1 MPTPLP
7 LLVGL
12 VFASPLAAANEP
24 CSHLLTEADTI
35 VAQRDRDALAGVAR
49 GEALLAELPDGQ
61 GGCPVAA
68 AMVQAAV
75 GSNLH
80 ILGRN
85 AEALVRFRTALD
97 WLAGTDASAAQ
108 WATVHRGAGLAL
120 ADSEDYTGALDAYLA
135 SLDHSQRAGD
145 ALEAAKTAGNIGNL
159 YNNLGELDASQRFH
173 EQALAGFRE
182 VGHEPGVAGSLIN
195 LGSVAAKRAL
205 AAEREGDAETAR
217 AQNQR
222 LHDLNQEALALF
234 TRLGNER
241 GIAYAASNVGLALD
255 RLGDAA
261 AALPFHERALAI
273 RAAVGD
279 LHGEIYSRV
288 TLAGSALA
296 LNQPARAAAHLD
308 AAEALLPDD
317 AETVGLLLEIVRKR
331 VAVAEARGDFREAL
345 AQQREVTR
353 LQDEQ
358 ASRGHAERVA
368 EIQAR
373 FDSDSQVREIE
384 LLRSAGEIQALQL
397 QRQRLWLGVVVLA
410 SILLA
415 VLAAVSVRRLR
426 LGHRVARELERVA
439 RTDTVTGL
447 ANRRAVLERLDL
459 ELERARR
466 TGQPLALVMAD
477 VDHFKAIN
485 DRHGHDAGDAVLVA
499 IGERLAAT
507 LRSQDTLARWG
518 GEEFLLL
525 LPATGLDA
533 GVAIAERLRRA
544 IASAPFPVAD
554 AAEALTLTQGVAV
567 ARPGMTAQAL
577 IKAAD
582 QALYEGKRRGRDLV
596 VAAAT
601 G

>member
-1 MPTPLP
+1 MPTLLP

-12 VFASPLAAANEP
+12 LFASSLATANEP
-24 CSHLLTEADTI
+24 CEHLLTEADTI

-85 AEALVRFRTALD
+85 AEALARFRAALD
-97 WLAGTDASAAQ
+97 LLAGTDAGAAQ

-135 SLDHSQRAGD
+135 SLDHSQRADD

-159 YNNLGELDASQRFH
+159 YNNLGELDASQRYH
-173 EQALAGFRE
+173 EQALDGFRE
-182 VGHEPGVAGSLIN
+182 AEHLPGIAGSLIN

-205 AAEREGDAETAR
+205 AAERAGDEEGAR
-217 AQNQR
+217 AENRR
-222 LHDLNQEALALF
+222 LRDLNDEALTLF
-234 TRLGNER
+234 TQLGNER

-255 RLGDAA
+255 RLGDPA

-288 TLAGSALA
+288 TLAGSALTMR
-296 LNQPARAAAHLD
+296 QPARAAAHLD
-308 AAEALLPDD
+308 AAEALLPDN
-317 AETVGLLLEIVRKR
+317 ATEVGLRLEIVRKR

-353 LQDEQ
+353 LQDAQ
-358 ASRGHAERVA
+358 AAQGHAERVA

-373 FDSDSQVREIE
+373 FDTDSQAREIE

-397 QRQRLWLGVVVLA
+397 QRQRLVLGVVALA
-410 SILLA
+410 GLLLA
-415 VLAAVSVRRLR
+415 LLAAVTYRRLTVGR
-426 LGHRVARELERVA
+426 RVARELERA
-439 RTDTVTGL
+439 AGTDAVTGL
-447 ANRRAVLERLDL
+447 ANRRAMLERLQEAL
-459 ELERARR
+459 AHSRE
-466 TGQPLALVMAD
+466 TGQPLTLVMAD

-525 LPATGLDA
+525 LPATGLTA
-533 GVAIAERLRRA
+533 GHAIAERLRKA
-544 IASAPFPVAD
+544 ISATPFTVAG
-554 AAEALTLTQGVAV
+554 EAVMLTITQGVAT
-567 ARPGMTAQAL
+567 ARPGMSAQSL

-582 QALYEGKRRGRDLV
+582 QALYAGKRRGRDQV
-596 VAAAT
+596 VAVST

>member
-1 MPTPLP
+1 M
-7 LLVGL
+7 V
-12 VFASPLAAANEP
+12 VASES
-24 CSHLLTEADTI
+24 CTHLLTEADTI

-49 GEALLAELPDGQ
+49 GEVLLAELPDGQ

-85 AEALVRFRTALD
+85 TEALARFRTALEL
-97 WLAGTDASAAQ
+97 LAGTDASAAQ
-108 WATVHRGAGLAL
+108 WATVHRGTGLAL

-145 ALEAAKTAGNIGNL
+145 TLEVAKTAGNIGNL
-159 YNNLGELDASQRFH
+159 YNTLGELDASQRYH

-182 VGHEPGVAGSLIN
+182 VDHAPGVGGSLIN
-195 LGSVAAKRAL
+195 LGSLAAKRAV
-205 AAEREGDAETAR
+205 AAERDGDTEGAR
-217 AQNQR
+217 AENLR

-234 TRLGNER
+234 TELGNER
-241 GIAYAASNVGLALD
+241 GIAYAANNIGLALD
-255 RLGDAA
+255 RLGDPA
-261 AALPFHERALAI
+261 AALPYHERALAI
-273 RAAVGD
+273 REAVGD
-279 LHGEIYSRV
+279 LHGQVYSRV

-296 LNQPARAAAHLD
+296 MGQPGRAAQHLD
-308 AAEALLPDD
+308 QAGALL
-317 AETVGLLLEIVRKR
+317 AGNTAAAGLLLEIVRQR
-331 VAVAEARGDFREAL
+331 VAVAEARGDYREAL
-345 AQQREVTR
+345 AQQRELTR

-358 ASRGHAERVA
+358 AARGHADRVA

-373 FDSDSQVREIE
+373 FDSDSQAREIE

-397 QRQRLWLGVVVLA
+397 QRQRLVLGVVALA
-410 SILLA
+410 GLLLA
-415 VLAAVSVRRLR
+415 VLAAVSYRRLTVGR
-426 LGHRVARELERVA
+426 RVARELKRVA
-439 RTDTVTGL
+439 GTDAVTGL
-447 ANRRAVLERLDL
+447 ANRRAMLERLDEAL
-459 ELERARR
+459 AHAHQ
-466 TGQPLALVMAD
+466 TGQSLTLVMAD

-485 DRHGHDAGDAVLVA
+485 DRHGHDAGDTVLVA

-525 LPATGLDA
+525 LPGTGLQA
-533 GVAIAERLRRA
+533 GQAIAERLRRA
-544 IASAPFPVAD
+544 ISAAPFTVAG
-554 AAEALTLTQGVAV
+554 ESVALTITQGLAT
-567 ARPGMTAQAL
+567 ARPGMDAQSL

-582 QALYEGKRRGRDLV
+582 QALYEGKRRGRDQV
-596 VAAAT
+596 VAAT